1 MNINPEDPEFLSHED
16 AWRKDAVVAQAVEQL
31 ICNHQVGGSNPS
43 DSTNTLAVFKE
54 NSYKESCLEPKS
66 LWGGA
71 DSSESECGAVGSA
84 SGLGPEGR
92 RFESCHSDQL
102 TTYNSKGE
110 LAQWSEQGAH
120 NALVVGS
127 SPSLPTNILT
137 VEEKLAIYEEALNK
151 ISSIKSV
158 KFDDVRNS
166 TEGLFFLAASLRRI
180 AVDALNKANKTSQ
193 K

>member
-1 MNINPEDPEFLSHED
+1 MNISPQDPEFLSHED
-16 AWRKDAVVAQAVEQL
+16 EWRKDAVVAQAVEQL

-43 DSTNTLAVFKE
+43 DSTIVT
-54 NSYKESCLEPKS
+54 
-66 LWGGA
+66 
-71 DSSESECGAVGSA
+71 ESECGAVGSA

-137 VEEKLAIYEEALNK
+137 VEEKLKIYEEALNK

-180 AVDALNKANKTSQ
+180 AVDALNKANQTSQ